1 MIYHSNL
8 SILCIIFLCILFGN
22 IMGATIVFIKQK
34 NYIVDLENELDKK
47 DEVINK
53 HLT

>member
-8 SILCIIFLCILFGN
+8 SILSIILLCILLGN
-22 IMGATIVFIKQK
+22 VMGATIVFIKQK
-34 NYIVDLENELDKK
+34 NYIADLENELDKK

>member
-8 SILCIIFLCILFGN
+8 SILSIILLCILIGN
-22 IMGATIVFIKQK
+22 IMGAAIVFVKQK
-34 NYIVDLENELDKK
+34 NYIADLENELDRK

>member
-8 SILCIIFLCILFGN
+8 SILSIIFLCILFGN

-34 NYIVDLENELDKK
+34 NYIADLENELDIK